1 MQETVRHIISLM
13 ADDNINLR
21 IEFIRELIVEFLYND
36 FGINYEESSIIDLH
50 KDAFSVIRLAMAADK
65 EKVENYRE
73 KVANLLA
80 LLNIVK
86 VKNLA

>member
-36 FGINYEESSIIDLH
+36 FGISYEESSIIDLH

-65 EKVENYRE
+65 EKVENYKE

>member
-13 ADDNINLR
+13 ADDNIDLR

-36 FGINYEESSIIDLH
+36 FGISYEESSIIDLH

>member
-13 ADDNINLR
+13 ADDNIDLR

-36 FGINYEESSIIDLH
+36 FGISYEESSIIDLH
-50 KDAFSVIRLAMAADK
+50 KDAFSVIRLAMTADK
-65 EKVENYRE
+65 ENIENYRE